1 MGERKIIVYFLQ
13 TGKKKIYKNIKEVVK
28 KIPALTEARIEA
40 CIKSGNKWRAM
51 AFDEVA
57 E

>member
-28 KIPALTEARIEA
+28 KIPALTESRIES
-40 CIKSGNKWRAM
+40 CIKTGNKWRAM

>member
-1 MGERKIIVYFLQ
+1 MGERKIIVFFLQ

-28 KIPALTEARIEA
+28 EIPALTEARIEA

-51 AFDEVA
+51 VFDEV
-57 E
+57 EE